1 MGVTNVRSAR
11 VKLQMAKNSLFATLL
26 RSPWWVSFA
35 VAAVLALLAG
45 ALLPEQFR
53 VAGALGTMPFVV
65 IGAIAAWRQWRR
77 PSAAQAARTL
87 QAVNAMAWPA
97 FAQALEDA
105 FRRDGYAVQRGPNG
119 SAVDF
124 ELQRQGRT
132 TLVSARRWKAARIG
146 LDALRPLQAARQA
159 ADASEALYI
168 GLGELTD
175 TARPFATQHGMTI
188 WQAAE
193 LAHAL
198 RGLALGPAPGTSAL
212 PVSRR

>member
-1 MGVTNVRSAR
+1 M
-11 VKLQMAKNSLFATLL
+11 KLQMAKNSLFATLL

-35 VAAVLALLAG
+35 VATVLALLAG

-65 IGAIAAWRQWRR
+65 VGAIAAWRQWQR

-97 FAQALEDA
+97 FAQVLEDA
-105 FRRDGYAVQRGPNG
+105 FRRQGYAVQRGPNG
-119 SAVDF
+119 AAMDF
-124 ELQRQGRT
+124 ELQREGRT

-146 LDALRPLQAARQA
+146 LDALRPLQAARAA

-175 TARPFATQHGMTI
+175 TARPFVTQHGITL

-198 RGLALGPAPGTSAL
+198 RGLPPMAATSARAV
-212 PVSRR
+212 PASRR

>member
-1 MGVTNVRSAR
+1 
-11 VKLQMAKNSLFATLL
+11 VKLQMAKNSLFAMLL

-65 IGAIAAWRQWRR
+65 VGAIAAWRQWQR

-87 QAVNAMAWPA
+87 EAVNAMAWPA
-97 FAQALEDA
+97 FAQALESA
-105 FRRDGYAVQRGPNG
+105 FRRDGYAVQRRPNA

-124 ELQRQGRT
+124 ELQRGGRT
-132 TLVSARRWKAARIG
+132 TLVSARRWKASRIG
-146 LDALRPLQAARQA
+146 LDALRPLQSARQA

-175 TARPFATQHGMTI
+175 TARPFATQHGVVV
-188 WQAAE
+188 WQGAE

-198 RGLALGPAPGTSAL
+198 RGGLPPRPAPGASAL
-212 PVSRR
+212 PASRR

>member
-1 MGVTNVRSAR
+1 MKFR
-11 VKLQMAKNSLFATLL
+11 MAKNSLFATLL
-26 RSPWWVSFA
+26 RSPWWVSFV

-65 IGAIAAWRQWRR
+65 IGAMAAWRQWRQ

-87 QAVNAMAWPA
+87 DAVAAMAWPA
-97 FAQALEDA
+97 FAQALEQA
-105 FRRDGYAVQRGPNG
+105 FQRDGYAVQRSPAG
-119 SAVDF
+119 AAADF

-146 LDALRPLQAARQA
+146 LDALRPLQGAREA

-175 TARPFATQHGMTI
+175 TARPFATQHGITL

-198 RGLALGPAPGTSAL
+198 RGLPPRPAAGAGAL
-212 PVSRR
+212 PASRR